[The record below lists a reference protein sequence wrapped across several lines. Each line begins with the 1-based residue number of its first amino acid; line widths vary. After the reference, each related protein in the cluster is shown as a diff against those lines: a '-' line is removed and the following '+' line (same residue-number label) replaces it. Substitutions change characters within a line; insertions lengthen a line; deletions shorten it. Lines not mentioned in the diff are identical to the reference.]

1 MELLNS
7 QQNKANTDANDLTVN
22 TQNEKLKKMMRN
34 HHFVFGS
41 DKTDFWSTND
51 VNFSANDS
59 SELVKN
65 INLDE
70 TKRVNLV
77 KRSSS
82 TSSVPLNVPNQLGVL
97 KMKAIVQPTTDNS
110 KSLKFFVQPVQ
121 KSVRDQKDLIIGTK
135 RLLQDGYKSIAT
147 TSMVTLPDINHTNFI
162 NKVENNA
169 QIDGFSSLSN

>member
-1 MELLNS
+1 
-7 QQNKANTDANDLTVN
+7 
-22 TQNEKLKKMMRN
+22 
-34 HHFVFGS
+34 
-41 DKTDFWSTND
+41 
-51 VNFSANDS
+51 
-59 SELVKN
+59 
-65 INLDE
+65 
-70 TKRVNLV
+70 
-77 KRSSS
+77 
-82 TSSVPLNVPNQLGVL
+82 
-97 KMKAIVQPTTDNS
+97 MKAIVQPTTDNS